1 MLALACPPKPE
12 CYQARSQVCDH
23 LNGGDCKGNGILK
36 RAFVVV
42 LGLRNRRK
50 PERYYSE
57 RRKECTVLID

>member
-1 MLALACPPKPE
+1 MLALAYFTKPE
-12 CYQARSQVCDH
+12 CYRARSQVCHH
-23 LNGGDCKGNGILK
+23 LNGGDRKGNRIPK

-42 LGLRNRRK
+42 LRLPNRRK